1 MDELD
6 IGSLQTRVE
15 CIKDQFDA
23 EIRRYE
29 RTLNTYK
36 RLDKIV
42 SVALGACSV
51 SSLVLT
57 SSTLGSALTG
67 IGVIASLPLGSL
79 ACLSA
84 TAVMVLTLISKRI
97 MKKKKKHRDTLRLA
111 QSKKCLVEQCISTAL
126 ADDDQIDD
134 AEFGKIMTCLK
145 NYYDEKDQLRQ
156 PSTTF
161 SEDLNAHA
169 P

>member
-15 CIKDQFDA
+15 CIEDQFNA

-84 TAVMVLTLISKRI
+84 TAVMVLSLISKRI

-111 QSKKCLVEQCISTAL
+111 QSKNVWLNNVSVL
-126 ADDDQIDD
+126 LWLM
-134 AEFGKIMTCLK
+134 MTRSMML
-145 NYYDEKDQLRQ
+145 NLEK
-156 PSTTF
+156 S
-161 SEDLNAHA
+161 
-169 P
+169 